1 MQRPTSAGKAGFLPR
16 RPSEADR
23 DAASSLRRQRPGSA
37 PYASQRSTA
46 SPSSRNSAE
55 LTDSAM
61 RKDALATLRALGST
75 LGDQS
80 RCQRGFRRP
89 HSAPFQRCKDK
100 PCAEDPAPA
109 RGRHRPQSGLPT
121 RSLKM
126 RPDGQVGYRLL
137 LPSEVIRD
145 KEKWKEALRPT
156 PSGVEEIT
164 DTFRNYL
171 SICRS
176 RQSVTAVR
184 DRRNCPVPPHTTR
197 AAPITTPRSR
207 LCGDPTADQ
216 HS

>member
-1 MQRPTSAGKAGFLPR
+1 MQRLTSAGKAGFLPR

-23 DAASSLRRQRPGSA
+23 DAASWLRRQRPGSA

-55 LTDSAM
+55 LSDSAM
-61 RKDALATLRALGST
+61 RKDALATLRSLGST
-75 LGDQS
+75 SGDQS
-80 RCQRGFRRP
+80 RCQRAFGRP
-89 HSAPFQRCKDK
+89 HSAPFQRGKHK
-100 PCAEDPAPA
+100 PCAGDPAPA

-137 LPSEVIRD
+137 LPSEVMRN
-145 KEKWKEALRPT
+145 KEQWKEAHRPT
-156 PSGVEEIT
+156 ASGVEEIA

-171 SICRS
+171 SIRRS
-176 RQSVTAVR
+176 HKSVTAVR
-184 DRRNCPVPPHTTR
+184 DRLNCPVPPHTTR